1 GSVPRAASEAHF
13 GRGRLGSADRRP
25 NFPRAYDLAERIVPP
40 PHHPRAGGRGGRG
53 GPGGGP
59 GGGGGG
65 AGGARRPPP
74 IWPIITACQSA
85 KRARVLPNRWKPRLA
100 RSAGGGMGRA
110 GLFASRGAR
119 AASHRCRESALALR
133 PGGVVPPARGAP
145 LSIRIPDRDLRAAAP
160 AQVGLLLAAVPAGG
174 APGGARGSEG
184 GAWRAAAT
192 RAGRLPGTRR
202 RFRDGGASARR

>member
-1 GSVPRAASEAHF
+1 MTSEGEAAARDALWMDRAVARIWKLIWAI
-13 GRGRLGSADRRP
+13 GAAGAVALVAWRGWWW
-25 NFPRAYDLAERIVPP
+25 
-40 PHHPRAGGRGGRG
+40 
-53 GPGGGP
+53 
-59 GGGGGG
+59 G
-65 AGGARRPPP
+65 AGWAIGQRGAPASCRTGGSR
-74 IWPIITACQSA
+74 
-85 KRARVLPNRWKPRLA
+85 RLA

-160 AQVGLLLAAVPAGG
+160 AQVGLLRAAVPAGG

-184 GAWRAAAT
+184 RSWRAPAT

-202 RFRDGGASARR
+202 RFQDGGAGARR